1 MEVTLSS
8 RAEAIVR
15 RMIESGQFSDPN
27 DVVDKAL
34 DLMEQQD
41 RAVELEESASAV
53 DEDHA

>member
-41 RAVELEESASAV
+41 RAVELEESASVV